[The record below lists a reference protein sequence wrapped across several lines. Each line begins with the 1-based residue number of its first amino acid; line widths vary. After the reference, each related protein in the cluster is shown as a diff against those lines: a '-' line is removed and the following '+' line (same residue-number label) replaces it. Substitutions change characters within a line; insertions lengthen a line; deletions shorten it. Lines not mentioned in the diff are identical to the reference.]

1 MGLHSQAQRI
11 FAEGSAGN
19 PAVQIWATK
28 GPSLV
33 NSVTSSE
40 LALWSAMAGA
50 ILLLSIVAAADLVAS
65 RSVSAVRGLA
75 FILLTGGSSILLSG
89 LPEMLM
95 PSLRG
100 GVVLPLQA
108 SFGPL
113 SGALALTYLGVWLG
127 AARDDRLIR
136 WMVAGGSFALVL
148 TAVVLAIIALLQ
160 DVWRPVQVIAA
171 AALVNALSVLCAAIV
186 AVRGVTLGDTL
197 ARWMVAACLCLA
209 GMVGGLYARSLQ
221 AASPGMAV
229 LTVGCTIGYFLI
241 VIVLTLQRNREQRKL
256 RRLAQSLADPA
267 WGVEMTLG
275 SRLLSHVED
284 ALWRSA
290 RVGRDCVVAA
300 ISITNLYQLGGVAGH
315 GVDQQILVVL
325 LARIRRIVGFRNVV
339 GLYHP
344 RCFVIVVSAVQDPR
358 RSQLLAAGLR
368 RELRKPVSV
377 GDAQN
382 RHIFEPTIGV
392 GLIRI
397 AGSCTDALGVINR
410 AEQLALE
417 AAQLSAGVIGEDFIE
432 ASYGAATG

>member
-1 MGLHSQAQRI
+1 M
-11 FAEGSAGN
+11 N
-19 PAVQIWATK
+19 T
-28 GPSLV
+28 
-33 NSVTSSE
+33 VTPSE

-75 FILLTGGSSILLSG
+75 FILLTGGSSILVSG

-95 PSLRG
+95 PALRG
-100 GVVLPLQA
+100 GVVLPLAA

-136 WMVAGGSFALVL
+136 WIVTGGSFGLVL
-148 TAVVLAIIALLQ
+148 AAVVLAVIALLE
-160 DVWRPVQVIAA
+160 DVWRPAQVLAA
-171 AALVNALSVLCAAIV
+171 AAAVNALSVLCAAMV
-186 AVRGVTLGDTL
+186 AVRGVTLGDAL
-197 ARWMVAACLCLA
+197 ARWMVVACLCLA
-209 GMVGGLYARSLQ
+209 GMVVGLYSKSLQ
-221 AASPGMAV
+221 SLGLGMAV
-229 LTVGCTIGYFLI
+229 LTVACTIGYFLI
-241 VIVLTLQRNREQRKL
+241 VIALTLQRNREQRKL
-256 RRLAQSLADPA
+256 SRLAQSLADPS
-267 WGVEMTLG
+267 WGVDMTLG
-275 SRLLSHVED
+275 SRLLPHVED

-300 ISITNLYQLGGVAGH
+300 ISIANLYQLGGVAGH

-344 RCFVIVVSAVQDPR
+344 RCFVLVVSAVQDPQ
-358 RSQLLAAGLR
+358 RSQLLAARLR

-377 GDAQN
+377 GEAQN

-397 AGSCTDALGVINR
+397 AGSCSDALGVMNR

-432 ASYGAATG
+432 ASYGAAKG